1 MPQQSFTITELMP
14 DLVSGLITYVPN
26 VYNETHGLADMAV
39 EAPVQLDPKIRVRG
53 KVVLRPIADDIPE
66 SSEAILIKDTKFT
79 DEMFTAPEYGK
90 GFAITANDLIRNGSM
105 MAGFGNMTVATDRA
119 PLLMER
125 VRSASNEC
133 IEMIRRAADSQ
144 VQQLMK
150 TGTVAFSNYATIDFG
165 RDNGNSV
172 TIATA
177 NKKWTIANAATM
189 TPLADIGTWTEVVAN
204 RGNAGGEEFF
214 ALLSLSAYK
223 ALVNSAEYK
232 ADSDILRNYSVEMA
246 RGVSAAMNINIPA
259 GAVYRGSLLKNPMG
273 PVHMF
278 TYDQSYT
285 DSSGNQVKWLT
296 TDQVY
301 IISSGNIFQRQ
312 PVSIVTMNDFLAT
325 SAQMR
330 QALAMAPSMNGWLI
344 TPEWNKTTSRALVMG
359 IYRKFLTLSLT
370 PNKTFAAI
378 VNS

>member
-1 MPQQSFTITELMP
+1 MSVQSFTIAELMP
-14 DLVSGLITYVPN
+14 ELVSGLITYVPN
-26 VYNETHGLADMAV
+26 VYRETNGLAEMAQ
-39 EAPVQLDPKIRVRG
+39 EAPPQLDPKIRVRG

-66 SSEAILIKDTKFT
+66 SSEATLIKDTKFT

-90 GFAITANDLIRNGSM
+90 GFAITANDLIRNQSY
-105 MAGFGNMTVATDRA
+105 MAGFGGMSVSRDRA

-125 VRSASNEC
+125 VRSASDEC
-133 IEMIRRAADSQ
+133 INMIKRAADSQ

-172 TIATA
+172 TISTA
-177 NKKWTIANAATM
+177 NLKWTIANAATM
-189 TPLADIGTWTEVVAN
+189 LPLSNIATWTEQVAT
-204 RGNAGGEEFF
+204 RGNCGGEEFIV
-214 ALLSLSAYK
+214 LMSMSAYK
-223 ALVNSAEYK
+223 AYINSAEYK

-246 RGVSAAMNINIPA
+246 RGVSAAMNINIPN
-259 GAVYRGSLLKNPMG
+259 GAVYRGSLLKNPVG
-273 PVHMF
+273 PAHIF
-278 TYDQSYT
+278 TYDQTYT
-285 DSSGNQVKWLT
+285 NSGGAATNWIT

-301 IISSGNIFQRQ
+301 IIATGNIFQRQ
-312 PVSIVTMNDFLAT
+312 PVSIVTMNDFIAT
-325 SAQMR
+325 SNTMR
-330 QALAMAPSMNGWLI
+330 QALAASPSMAGWLI

-359 IYRKFLTLSLT
+359 IYRKFLTLALT